1 MIASY
6 AYNENVSIGY
16 DKNTI
21 LRNVKLVSEA
31 LNIEITKD
39 EIINKKLLIF
49 LMTIMFCQFQLINLK
64 ADDATIID
72 DEELPA
78 IDPFAGGTAGSTNQS
93 IELDDTQQSSNNG
106 LLNNMRLA
114 GTIIGENNQIAV
126 FSSPDGGAY
135 KFEIGD
141 LLTTSTVLLEIFS
154 DVVIVKDQEEQKFE
168 VYMNN
173 IIRPSE
179 G

>member
-1 MIASY
+1 M
-6 AYNENVSIGY
+6 
-16 DKNTI
+16 T
-21 LRNVKLVSEA
+21 
-31 LNIEITKD
+31 
-39 EIINKKLLIF
+39 LL
-49 LMTIMFCQFQLINLK
+49 FCQFQLSALK
-64 ADDATIID
+64 AEDVKSID

-93 IELDDTQQSSNNG
+93 VELDDTQQNSNNG
-106 LLNNMRLA
+106 LLNNMRLV

-126 FSSPDGGAY
+126 FSSPDGGAF
-135 KFEIGD
+135 KFEVGD
-141 LLTTSTVLLEIFS
+141 FITSSTRVLEIFS
-154 DVVIVKDQEEQKFE
+154 DVVVVRDEEDNKFE